1 MKKETAVIVASV
13 ILLLVLSIWLVRIL
27 PSRQPEAG
35 NAVNDTVV
43 NVIANKTVAPMKP
56 ADVNIEAMI
65 EKITTLFEQNVQ
77 GKQNPVSYSDKIC
90 LRVFNL
96 TNDAQRTELA
106 RRYTDV
112 LMSMP
117 LAAGTYYDRLN
128 KLDNIV
134 RMVEN
139 WDVILYQIQFDPKI
153 RIKLWLTL
161 LGNFR
166 DAAESGWKAD
176 ASVIEA
182 QFVETNAIRRLDRTP
197 PDKKL
202 CVGGYRGRLVGPYA
216 VSRFMPRGGR
226 KDFVRFAM
234 IELRNLVHLYNLFVP
249 RIITYLPPRE
259 QARTEKELEET
270 VRKLEIEKL
279 LEAMEKDVKR

>member
-1 MKKETAVIVASV
+1 MKKQTTILVASTV
-13 ILLLVLSIWLVRIL
+13 AILAFSAWLAIWLVPRHKEIT
-27 PSRQPEAG
+27 PVAH
-35 NAVNDTVV
+35 
-43 NVIANKTVAPMKP
+43 IATSKKVQSPNEP
-56 ADVNIEAMI
+56 ADVSIEAMI
-65 EKITTLFEQNVQ
+65 EKITMLFEQNVQ
-77 GKQNPVSYSDKIC
+77 GKLNPENYGEEIG
-90 LRVFNL
+90 LRIFNV
-96 TNDAQRTELA
+96 TNHVERTALA
-106 RRYTDV
+106 RRYSDV

-128 KLDNIV
+128 RLDHIV

-139 WDVILYQIQFDPKI
+139 WDGILYQIQFDPKI

-176 ASVIEA
+176 ASVIQA
-182 QFVETNAIRRLDRTP
+182 QFVETNAIQRLDRTP

-216 VSRFMPRGGR
+216 VSRFMPKGRR